1 MTLQKFFQI
10 SRDNVYKIQRIR
22 SRFKDNQEW
31 SKVSF
36 KRNLKIFK
44 MKEKNEEKK
53 NELFLLIL

>member
-22 SRFKDNQEW
+22 SRCKDNQEW